1 MPGQWRPGKIEF
13 DRWLVSASAPGHG
26 PGCRDQPT
34 FATSKSIE
42 CSADTVS
49 AALSVAAEE
58 GALHLKLG
66 TVFARALIF
75 SPARAEAYED

>member
-1 MPGQWRPGKIEF
+1 MPGQWRPGEIEF
-13 DRWLVSASAPGHG
+13 GRCSAPGHG